1 MNKPSYKELERQI
14 KAQEETIKHLN
25 KDHKQIH
32 QFLDTIPKNVK
43 IIELIREGN
52 EDIEDY
58 YYRYV
63 NKAFTKLVGKTKS
76 QLIGKRFKEIF
87 EPIDSYWFEIYNK
100 IANTGKSVNFQNTY
114 SSNGRYFEVFSWIVQ
129 KNMIAVVFAD
139 VTEQKLKDLKILK
152 DKENAEKNEK
162 IKNDFISNL
171 SHEIRTPHL

>member
-76 QLIGKRFKEIF
+76 QLIGKRRNFI
-87 EPIDSYWFEIYNK
+87 N
-100 IANTGKSVNFQNTY
+100 SVF
-114 SSNGRYFEVFSWIVQ
+114 FF
-129 KNMIAVVFAD
+129 F
-139 VTEQKLKDLKILK
+139 
-152 DKENAEKNEK
+152 
-162 IKNDFISNL
+162 
-171 SHEIRTPHL
+171 